1 MTATEEL
8 RRLLDERGVEYKELV
23 MGINGSDVVTYYDF
37 GDLELAFDEFDNGH
51 TLFRAW
57 NMTPAQAVNAT
68 LWRGECHMQLRDDI
82 RGHAYQD
89 TYECSECGEQVTRE
103 TYMGESEPPNYCP
116 NCGRRYVG

>member
-1 MTATEEL
+1 MTATKEL

-68 LWRGECHMQLRDDI
+68 LGRGECH
-82 RGHAYQD
+82 
-89 TYECSECGEQVTRE
+89 VTRE
-103 TYMGESEPPNYCP
+103 PGSDRLWYCDACGSYHEHASEYPWENCP
-116 NCGRRYVG
+116 RCGAKVVSG